1 RVDRALQVQVRLVGD
16 DPLPGAVGDDQRED
30 AVGGEGQQEHG
41 VGEEDLA
48 GDPEPHRTSTLAWS
62 RAWSMKPPPSRDPPP
77 PDGYLAQRIGSVI
90 DPPTATTVGQ
100 PPRIS
105 VVVGN

>member
-1 RVDRALQVQVRLVGD
+1 
-16 DPLPGAVGDDQRED
+16 
-30 AVGGEGQQEHG
+30 
-41 VGEEDLA
+41 
-48 GDPEPHRTSTLAWS
+48 
-62 RAWSMKPPPSRDPPP
+62 MKPPPSRDPPP